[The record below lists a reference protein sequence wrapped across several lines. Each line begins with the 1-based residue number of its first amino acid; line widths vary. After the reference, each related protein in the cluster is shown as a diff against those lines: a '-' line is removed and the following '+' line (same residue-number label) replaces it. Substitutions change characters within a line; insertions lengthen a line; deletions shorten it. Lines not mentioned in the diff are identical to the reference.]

1 MNRRE
6 FVRNTVAAGS
16 LALHGAGAS
25 LTQRAAGQASAAH
38 TLLYVMF
45 SKKLKEQSIEQL
57 IESLKFVGADGVDLA
72 VRPGYPVNPDNV
84 GDALVPT
91 AEELRA
97 AGLFIPM
104 VTAPTDLT
112 KASAS
117 YAEPLFRACGEAKV
131 PLIKLGYWGA
141 PGEDY
146 WGAVE
151 RMKADLAPFAQF
163 GAKHGVKPCLHTHSG
178 SNMALNAAAMM
189 HILRDFPP
197 DRAGA
202 YLDVGHLAVCGE
214 PPALAFAM
222 AAEWLSI
229 VGCKDLDRVKTDD
242 GGTKTRTVPIGEG
255 FVDWRATVNWLVK
268 HDFGGPLTF
277 HSEFPSPSTDHLLE
291 QTKKDIAF
299 VRNLERQARAAG

>member
-6 FVRNTVAAGS
+6 FVRNTVAAAG
-16 LALHGAGAS
+16 LAVHGAGAS
-25 LTQRAAGQASAAH
+25 LTQRAAAQASDTD
-38 TLLYVMF
+38 TLLYIMF
-45 SKKLKEQSIEQL
+45 SKMLKEQSIDQL

-84 GDALVPT
+84 ADTLVPA

-97 AGLFIPM
+97 AGLSIPM

-112 KASAS
+112 KASAP
-117 YAEPLFRACGEAKV
+117 YAEPLFRACGEARV

-141 PGEDY
+141 PAEDY

-151 RMKADLAPFAQF
+151 RMKAELGQFADL

-178 SNMALNAAAMM
+178 NNMALNAAALM

-202 YLDVGHLAVCGE
+202 YVDVGHLAVCGE

-242 GGTKTRTVPIGEG
+242 GGTKTRTVPVGEG
-255 FVDWRATVNWLVK
+255 FVDWRGTINWLVK
-268 HDFGGPLTF
+268 HDFRGPLTF
-277 HSEFPSPSTDHLLE
+277 HSEFPSPNTDHLLE
-291 QTKKDIAF
+291 QTQKDIAF
-299 VRNLERQARAAG
+299 VRDLGRQAGAAG

>member
-6 FVRNTVAAGS
+6 FVRNTVVAGVALKS
-16 LALHGAGAS
+16 AMAGPLAQPAPQDTGDTNGLM
-25 LTQRAAGQASAAH
+25 
-38 TLLYVMF
+38 YVMF
-45 SKKLKEQSIEQL
+45 SKKLKEQSVEQL

-84 GDALVPT
+84 GQALVP
-91 AEELRA
+91 AADRLRA
-97 AGLFIPM
+97 AGLSILM

-112 KASAS
+112 NASAP
-117 YAEPLFRACGEAKV
+117 YTEPLFRACGEAKV

-141 PGEDY
+141 PAEDY
-146 WGAVE
+146 WGAVQQ
-151 RMKADLAPFAQF
+151 MNADLGQFADL
-163 GAKHGVKPCLHTHSG
+163 GAKYGVKPCLHTHSG
-178 SNMALNAAAMM
+178 NNMALNAAALM

-202 YLDVGHLAVCGE
+202 YVDVGHLAVCGE

-242 GGTKTRTVPIGEG
+242 GATKTRTVPIGEG
-255 FVDWRATVNWLVK
+255 FVDWRQVVNWLVK
-268 HDFGGPLTF
+268 HDFKGPLTF
-277 HSEFPSPSTDHLLE
+277 HSEFPSPNAEHLLE

-299 VRNLERQARAAG
+299 IRDLERHARVAR